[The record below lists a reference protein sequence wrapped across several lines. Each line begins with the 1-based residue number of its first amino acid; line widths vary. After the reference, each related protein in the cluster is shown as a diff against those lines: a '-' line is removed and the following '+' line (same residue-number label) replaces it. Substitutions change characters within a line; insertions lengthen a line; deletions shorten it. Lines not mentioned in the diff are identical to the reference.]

1 MVAVDLGGGSAS
13 RPGLVKRHPKAVLS
27 LAILILFTILSYADR
42 MIIALL
48 VDPIKAD
55 LGLDD
60 VQFSYLT
67 GLAFALCFGLA
78 SLPLAW
84 LADRWSRR
92 WVIYLGVTIWSLAT
106 AAGGLASSFGE
117 MFMSRFFVGVGEA
130 ALAPAAFAMI
140 PDLFPRNQVARA
152 TGLMGSAAALGGG
165 MAVLSGGFLVD
176 FTERMGSATLP
187 LIGAV
192 SPWQAVFLILGLP
205 GVMLA
210 FLTLLL
216 PGREEAEALRA
227 AGKRP
232 PAEAPAIV
240 ETGQDITHSAV
251 PAAKAGYLAWLRA
264 NWLFI
269 AGLAFGCSAMG
280 ALAYGLTSWTPAYLS
295 RVFGLSMGEVGVTL
309 GFVQMLSGLVGY
321 IGGGWLID
329 WLEARGVK
337 NAPHRY
343 LIGATCVAIV
353 ASISGFYFAGSVGVA
368 LFFIGMY
375 HMAAPFNSPMV
386 VALQKGVP
394 SDYRGQAIALATMT
408 ATLIGLLVGPTV
420 IALFTEEFFADPA
433 KVGAS
438 VAIVAVICGSLALL
452 FLFTSYNAALRARS
466 ALDVLER

>member
-1 MVAVDLGGGSAS
+1 MVAVDLGGGSANS
-13 RPGLVKRHPKAVLS
+13 PGLAKRHPKAVMA

-84 LADRWSRR
+84 VADKWSRR
-92 WVIYLGVTIWSLAT
+92 WVIYLGVTVWSLAT
-106 AAGGLASSFGE
+106 AAGGLAGSFGE
-117 MFMSRFFVGVGEA
+117 MFLSRFFVGVGEA

-140 PDLFPRNQVARA
+140 PDLFPKNQVARA

-176 FTERMGSATLP
+176 FTETMGSATLP
-187 LIGAV
+187 VVGAV
-192 SPWQAVFLILGLP
+192 APWQMVFLILGLP
-205 GVMLA
+205 GVLFA

-216 PGREEAEALRA
+216 PGRAEAEALRTAGRKQADADLVSAFPEQADPA
-227 AGKRP
+227 A
-232 PAEAPAIV
+232 AA
-240 ETGQDITHSAV
+240 S
-251 PAAKAGYLAWLRA
+251 AKAGYLRWLTD
-264 NWLFI
+264 NWLFM
-269 AGLAFGCSAMG
+269 AGLALACSAMG
-280 ALAYGLTSWTPAYLS
+280 TLAYGLTSWTPAYLS
-295 RVFGLSMGEVGVTL
+295 RVFGLSMGEVGLTL

-329 WLEARGVK
+329 WLENRGIR

-343 LIGATCVAIV
+343 LIGTTCVAIV
-353 ASISGFYFAGSVGVA
+353 ASVGGFYFAGSVGVA
-368 LFFIGMY
+368 LFFIGIY
-375 HMAAPFNSPMV
+375 HMAAPFASPMV
-386 VALQKGVP
+386 VALQKSVP

-408 ATLIGLLVGPTV
+408 ATLIGLLAGPTV
-420 IALFTEEFFADPA
+420 IALFTEKFFGDPA
-433 KVGAS
+433 SVGAS
-438 VAIVAVICGSLALL
+438 VAIVGVIAGVLGLL
-452 FLFTSYNAALRARS
+452 FLFASYKPALRARATLE
-466 ALDVLER
+466 ALEG